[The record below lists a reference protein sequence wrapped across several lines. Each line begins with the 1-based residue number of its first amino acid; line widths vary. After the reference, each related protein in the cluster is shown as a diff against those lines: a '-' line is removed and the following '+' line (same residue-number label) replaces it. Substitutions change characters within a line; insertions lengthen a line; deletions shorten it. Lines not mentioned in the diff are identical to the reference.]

1 MNETA
6 APQNEKAR
14 LRALKE
20 YGLLQLNPQ
29 PALDQFT
36 ELSTLS
42 CHFPYTVIAIA
53 GGKTQL
59 IVSSTVIPGVQ
70 ETAMDWGFM
79 QLIMEKQTL
88 TTVADTLADP
98 AVSNNKA
105 VTDAPHIRS
114 FAGFPLT
121 DHRGFVLGALCVM
134 SPEPDV
140 LSARE
145 QQALTIIARK
155 IVDAIVGERLKEE
168 ISYYEK
174 LFHLSEGLVCV
185 GSFSGKLRRVNETF
199 STLLGWDEQEL
210 QMTSVLDLVH
220 PDDLENTSREL
231 ENLRS
236 GLSSINFFNRFRTK
250 SGDYK
255 YIQWIATP
263 EPHTGNIFA
272 IGRDIT
278 SEKIKERELID
289 SETGARTFFENSLGM
304 MCKHDLNGNLTYVNK
319 ASADSVGYSIP
330 ELMNMSLYQLIPSQY
345 HSDLDQYLA
354 RIRMQGKVTGLMH
367 TQHKN
372 GNIRIWLF
380 NNILVNEIQGK
391 TYVIGNA
398 VDITERHELEID
410 LKRTKELL
418 ERTNQVA
425 RIGGWEF
432 DIVKNEVYW
441 SSVTCELH
449 EVGPDFKPTPEN
461 TMGFYVGE
469 YRQQLDA
476 VIDHAVRT
484 GTPWQLELQIMTA
497 QGRRLW
503 VRSIGHAAFENGV
516 CKRLFGTFQ
525 DINERKK
532 ATVVI
537 QQSRKLLEDVLQAA
551 SEVSIIATDHKGM
564 ITLFNKGAEKL
575 LRYDEAELTG
585 KQSWEIFHVP
595 EEIEARGKELSQQY
609 NTPIEGFRVFAHIPE
624 LEGSE
629 LREWTYVKK
638 DGTAFTV
645 AMVVTPIRDNQAITG
660 YLGIATDITKRKRAE
675 KELQEAKLQAE
686 YASKAKSEFLA
697 NMSHEIRTPL
707 NGVIGFTD
715 LLMKTGLNETQ
726 QQYASIVNQ
735 SGNSLL
741 SIINDI
747 LDFSK
752 IEAGKIELDISK
764 CDLYE
769 FSSQASDI
777 LSLQAQQKGVEMLL
791 NVSTELPRFM
801 WADVVRLK
809 QILLNLLSNAVKFTD
824 QGEIELEIRP
834 AGPQQEG
841 MTTIHFQVRDTGI
854 GIHKSKQ
861 QKIFEA
867 FLQEDIS
874 TTKRYGGTGLGLSIS
889 NKLLALM
896 GSQLRLESAPGKGST
911 FFFEITVKT
920 EDGAPIAW
928 ENIDLVKNVLI
939 VDDNQHNRTILKR
952 MLQMKGI
959 RSDEAANGVEAFQFL
974 MTKQRYDV
982 VLMDYHMPF
991 MDGLET
997 IRKIRTNF
1005 DELDKE
1011 PAIIL
1016 LHSSADDEKIIR
1028 ACEELHVNQ
1037 RLLKPIKIQEMY
1049 HALSHLF
1056 IKSTAEASRSESRD
1070 HKRIKANIRILIA
1083 EDNPINMLLASTI
1096 IRKIAPAAQ
1105 IIEAKNGKEAVE
1117 SSTQQ
1122 LPDIVFMDI
1131 QMPIING
1138 YEATRLIREI
1148 SPHIHIPIIALTAGN
1163 VKGEREK
1170 CIAAGMDDFVTKPFI
1185 ENNLIA
1191 VFEKWLTWRS
1201 VDA

>member
-1 MNETA
+1 MNENA
-6 APQNEKAR
+6 APKNEKAR

-20 YGLLQLNPQ
+20 YGLLQLTPQ

-36 ELSTLS
+36 ELATLS
-42 CHFPYTVIAIA
+42 CHFPYAVIAIA
-53 GGKTQL
+53 GDEKQL
-59 IVSSTVIPGVQ
+59 IISSTTIPGIQ
-70 ETAMDWGFM
+70 ETTTDWGFM
-79 QLIMEKQTL
+79 QLIMEEQAFTA
-88 TTVADTLADP
+88 VEDTLPDP
-98 AVSNNKA
+98 VLRNNKA
-105 VTDAPHIRS
+105 VTDAPHIRA
-114 FAGFPLT
+114 FAGYPLI
-121 DHRGFVLGALCVM
+121 DIHGFVLGALYMM
-134 SPEPDV
+134 SSEPGTI
-140 LSARE
+140 SGAE
-145 QQALTIIARK
+145 QRALKIITQNA
-155 IVDAIVGERLKEE
+155 VEAIRAERQKEE
-168 ISYYEK
+168 TRYYAK
-174 LFHLSEGLVCV
+174 LFNLSEGLVCV
-185 GSFSGKLRRVNETF
+185 GSYSGRLRRINKAFT
-199 STLLGWDEQEL
+199 SLLGWEEHEL
-210 QMTSVLDLVH
+210 TSISVFDLVH
-220 PDDLENTSREL
+220 PDDVENTGLEL
-231 ENLRS
+231 EKLRS
-236 GLSSINFFNRFRTK
+236 GLSTINFSHRFRTK
-250 SGDYK
+250 DGDYK

-263 EPHTGNIFA
+263 ELHTGNIFA

-278 SEKIKERELID
+278 HEKIKEQELID
-289 SETGARTFFENSLGM
+289 SENNARTFFENSLGM
-304 MCKHDLNGNLTYVNK
+304 MCKHDLQGNLTAVNK
-319 ASADSVGYSIP
+319 ASADSVGYSIQ
-330 ELMNMSLYQLIPSQY
+330 ELLTMSLYQIVPPEY

-354 RIRMQGKVTGLMH
+354 KIRMKGKVTGLMH
-367 TQHKN
+367 TRHKL

-380 NNILVNEIQGK
+380 NNVLVTDVQGN
-391 TYVIGNA
+391 TCVIGNA

-410 LKRTKELL
+410 LKRTKEML

-432 DIVKNEVYW
+432 DLIKHEVFW
-441 SSVTCELH
+441 STVTCEIH
-449 EVGPDFKPTPEN
+449 EVGPEFKPTTEN
-461 TMGFYVGE
+461 TMIFYEGE

-484 GTPWQLELQIMTA
+484 GTPWQLELQITTA
-497 QGRRLW
+497 KGHKLW

-532 ATVVI
+532 ASVAI
-537 QQSRKLLEDVLQAA
+537 QQSRKLLEDVLQSA
-551 SEVSIIATDHKGM
+551 SEVSIIATDHEGI

-575 LRYDEAELTG
+575 LGYSAAELTG
-585 KQSWEIFHVP
+585 KYSWELLHSPDEVA
-595 EEIEARGKELSQQY
+595 ARGKELSELY
-609 NTPIEGFRVFAHIPE
+609 RTPIEGFRIFTQIPE

-629 LREWTYVKK
+629 GREWTYVRK
-638 DGTAFTV
+638 DGTTTIV
-645 AMVVTPIRDNQAITG
+645 SMVVTPIRDNTVITG
-660 YLGIATDITKRKRAE
+660 YLGIATDISKRKKAE
-675 KELQEAKLQAE
+675 RELKEAKLQAE
-686 YASKAKSEFLA
+686 HASKAKSEFLA

-715 LLMKTGLNETQ
+715 LLMKTALNETQ
-726 QQYASIVNQ
+726 QQYVSIVNQ

-764 CDLYE
+764 CDLLE

-777 LSLQAQQKGVEMLL
+777 LSFQAQQKGIEMLL
-791 NVSTELPRFM
+791 NVSTDLPRFM

-834 AGPQQEG
+834 LGHPRPG
-841 MTTIHFQVRDTGI
+841 MTTIRFQVRDTGI

-896 GSQLRLESAPGKGST
+896 GSQLQLESSPGKGST

-939 VDDNQHNRTILKR
+939 VDDNEHNRTILKR

-959 RSDEAANGVEAFQFL
+959 DSDEASNGIEAFQFL
-974 MTKQRYDV
+974 MTKQQYDV
-982 VLMDYHMPF
+982 IMMDYHMPF

-1005 DELDKE
+1005 EELKKE
-1011 PAIIL
+1011 PAIVL
-1016 LHSSADDEKIIR
+1016 LHSSADDEKILR

-1056 IKSTAEASRSESRD
+1056 IKDTTETMQTENRE
-1070 HKRIKANIRILIA
+1070 HKKIKANINILIA

-1096 IRKIAPAAQ
+1096 IRKIAPAAH
-1105 IIEAKNGKEAVE
+1105 ITEAKNGKEAVE
-1117 SSTQQ
+1117 SCKQQ
-1122 LPDIVFMDI
+1122 LPDIIFMDI

-1170 CIAAGMDDFVTKPFI
+1170 CIAAGMDDFVTKPFV
-1185 ENNLIA
+1185 ENNLIS
-1191 VFEKWLTWRS
+1191 VFEKWLTWKS
-1201 VDA
+1201 VNA

>member
-1 MNETA
+1 MNENA
-6 APQNEKAR
+6 APKNERAR

-20 YGLLQLNPQ
+20 YGLLQLTPQ
-29 PALDQFT
+29 PALDQFI

-42 CHFPYTVIAIA
+42 CHFPYAVIAIA
-53 GGKTQL
+53 GGGTQL
-59 IVSSTVIPGVQ
+59 IVSSTAIPGVQ
-70 ETAMDWGFM
+70 EIAIDWGFVK
-79 QLIMEKQTL
+79 LIMEKQTI
-88 TTVADTLADP
+88 TAVADTLADP
-98 AVSNNKA
+98 AVRDNKA

-114 FAGFPLT
+114 FAGFPLV
-121 DHRGFVLGALCVM
+121 DHNGFVLGALYVM
-134 SPEPDV
+134 SPEPD
-140 LSARE
+140 LLTASE
-145 QQALTIIARK
+145 QQALSIIAQK
-155 IVDAIVGERLKEE
+155 TAATIMAERLKEE

-174 LFHLSEGLVCV
+174 LFHLSDGLVCV

-199 STLLGWDEQEL
+199 YTLLGWEEHEL
-210 QMTSVLDLVH
+210 QRISVLDLVH
-220 PDDLENTSREL
+220 PDDVENTSREL
-231 ENLRS
+231 ENLRL
-236 GLSSINFFNRFRTK
+236 GLSSINFSNRFRTR
-250 SGDYK
+250 SGDYR

-263 EPHTGNIFA
+263 EPNTGNVFS

-278 SEKIKERELID
+278 REKIKEQELID
-289 SETGARTFFENSLGM
+289 SENSARAFAENSLGM
-304 MCKHDLNGNLTYVNK
+304 MCKHDLSGNLIYVNK
-319 ASADSVGYSIP
+319 ASANSVGYSVP
-330 ELMNMSLYQLIPSQY
+330 ELMNMTLYQLIPPQY
-345 HSDLDQYLA
+345 HNDLDQYLA
-354 RIRMQGKVTGLMH
+354 RIRMYGKVTGLMH

-380 NNILVNEIQGK
+380 NNVLVNEVQGN

-410 LKRTKELL
+410 LKRTKEML

-432 DIVKNEVYW
+432 DLVKQEIFW
-441 SSVTCELH
+441 STVTCELH
-449 EVGPDFKPTPEN
+449 EVGQDFKPTPEN

-476 VIDHAVRT
+476 VIDHAIRT

-497 QGRRLW
+497 KGRRIW

-525 DINERKK
+525 DINEKKK
-532 ATVVI
+532 ANVAI
-537 QQSRKLLEDVLQAA
+537 QRSRKLLEDVLQAA
-551 SEVSIIATDHKGM
+551 SEISIIATDDKGI

-575 LRYDEAELTG
+575 LGYDAAELTG
-585 KQSWEIFHVP
+585 KQSSVIFHVP
-595 EEIEARGKELSQQY
+595 EEIAARSKELSGQFK
-609 NTPIEGFRVFAHIPE
+609 TPIEGFRVFAHIPE

-645 AMVVTPIRDNQAITG
+645 AMVVTPIRNNQAITG
-660 YLGIATDITKRKRAE
+660 YLGIATDITKRKKAE
-675 KELQEAKLQAE
+675 KELQEAKIQAE

-726 QQYASIVNQ
+726 QQYVSIVNQ

-752 IEAGKIELDISK
+752 IEAGKIELDINK

-791 NVSTELPRFM
+791 NVSTDLPRFM
-801 WADVVRLK
+801 WVDVVRLK

-834 AGPQQEG
+834 VGQPQDG
-841 MTTIHFQVRDTGI
+841 MTTIRFLVRDTGI
-854 GIHKSKQ
+854 GIRHSKQ
-861 QKIFEA
+861 EQIFEA

-896 GSQLRLESAPGKGST
+896 GSHLQLESTPGEGST
-911 FFFEITVKT
+911 FFFEITAKT

-928 ENIDLVKNVLI
+928 ENIDLVKKVLI
-939 VDDNQHNRTILKR
+939 VDDNQLNRTILRK
-952 MLQMKGI
+952 MLQI
-959 RSDEAANGVEAFQFL
+959 NDIQSDEASNGVEAFQFL
-974 MTKQRYDV
+974 MTKQHYDV
-982 VLMDYHMPF
+982 ILMDYHMPF

-997 IRKIRTNF
+997 IRKIRESQ
-1005 DELDKE
+1005 DEPDKG
-1011 PAIIL
+1011 PAIVL

-1028 ACEELHVNQ
+1028 ACEELRVNQ

-1056 IKSTAEASRSESRD
+1056 IKTAEGTNHSES
-1070 HKRIKANIRILIA
+1070 HEPKKFKANVRILIA
-1083 EDNPINMLLASTI
+1083 EDNPINMLLACTI
-1096 IRKIAPAAQ
+1096 IKKIAPAAQ
-1105 IIEAKNGKEAVE
+1105 VIETKNGKEAVE
-1117 SSTQQ
+1117 SSRQQ

-1131 QMPIING
+1131 QMPIVNG

-1148 SPHIHIPIIALTAGN
+1148 SPHIHIPIIALTAAN

-1170 CIAAGMDDFVTKPFI
+1170 CLAAGMDDFVTKPFI

-1191 VFEKWLTWRS
+1191 VLEKWLTWRS
-1201 VDA
+1201 INA